1 MSAQHLLPPA
11 EHSFWRQPD
20 AAQQALR
27 AVREVERDRVAALSG
42 LEAALERVTEL
53 SQSLFRAEQEA
64 RQLRE
69 ALHRERGRAGD
80 AEAALARERAT
91 RGPWASPASASPSK
105 PSGFTL
111 VSPPPRLLS
120 EQQAQPSPGAQAS
133 PQTAGA
139 LAREN
144 QRLQAA
150 LNALQLRA
158 RPPPAVSA
166 PELVAANSA
175 AATAMAEAASLRA
188 SLQIER
194 TRCRDA
200 ARAAEGALAE
210 AASLRSALASAAR
223 ASPPLGAP
231 SRAEVDALRCELLEE
246 RIRSRGLAEAL
257 MSSPRA
263 RETHTGLVF
272 ATLNGSSSSTQQV
285 P

>member
-53 SQSLFRAEQEA
+53 SQSLFRAELEA

-91 RGPWASPASASPSK
+91 HGPWSASPAAASPSK

-120 EQQAQPSPGAQAS
+120 EQQAQPSPRAQAS
-133 PQTAGA
+133 PQTAAA

-144 QRLQAA
+144 QRLQGA
-150 LNALQLRA
+150 LNALQLRT

-200 ARAAEGALAE
+200 ARAAEGARAE

-246 RIRSRGLAEAL
+246 RMRSRGLAEAL
-257 MSSPRA
+257 MSSCR
-263 RETHTGLVF
+263 RWRRV
-272 ATLNGSSSSTQQV
+272 
-285 P
+285 